1 MDGVLSRESMCK
13 GSVVFVKSMSPLKK
27 KHSADS
33 QGKNGMRCGWQGTWA
48 GLHRAWYSIKFF
60 IYLKSDNKT
69 QVDFKMG
76 GKVGKENDTT
86 KSTLFKYH

>member
-1 MDGVLSRESMCK
+1 
-13 GSVVFVKSMSPLKK
+13 
-27 KHSADS
+27 
-33 QGKNGMRCGWQGTWA
+33 MRCGWQGSWA
-48 GLHRAWYSIKFF
+48 VLHSLKFF
-60 IYLKSDNKT
+60 IYLKRDDKT